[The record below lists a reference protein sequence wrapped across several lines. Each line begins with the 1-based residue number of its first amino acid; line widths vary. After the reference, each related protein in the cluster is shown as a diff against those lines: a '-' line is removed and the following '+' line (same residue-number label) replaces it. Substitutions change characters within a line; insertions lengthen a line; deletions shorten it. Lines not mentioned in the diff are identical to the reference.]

1 MICIENN
8 QVSTCQQQAPALYIS
23 IIKPQH
29 PIKCNSQQIGLPV
42 SYTAECS
49 LLCHMR
55 IENLQCQVLL
65 LLIYD
70 NKLKR

>member
-1 MICIENN
+1 MIRTENN

-29 PIKCNSQQIGLPV
+29 PMKCNSQQIGLPV

-49 LLCHMR
+49 LLWAT
-55 IENLQCQVLL
+55 
-65 LLIYD
+65 
-70 NKLKR
+70 